1 MSDQPQVP
9 TMQYAEAS
17 GTSENQE
24 LDIRSLLTVLYSGK
38 WWIAGFALVAVVLGG
53 LYLSVTPNTYSVN
66 ALLKIQSNKSS
77 AFGGMSSDAAMLF
90 GGEQSTAK
98 SEIPIIT
105 SREVLGKT
113 VRDLNLA
120 TSSHPKYLPI
130 IGGLLADRKAKVV
143 VSRLD
148 VSDNLLNHSFR
159 LTFDSANRYQL
170 IGPDGSIVTRGTVG
184 KAATGT
190 TSNGQ
195 TVALYVRSVTASEW
209 PTTFSLSRKA
219 WLPTVNSLQNNLIV
233 KEQPPGSGVLN
244 IVLEGQNKQEIT
256 RIVNSVAQNYVKQNV
271 EARSQQAA
279 QSLKFLKSQLPKL
292 KAKVN
297 SAEEKLADYQEKNQP
312 VDLSAQAHALLT
324 QASNLEDKRSKLK
337 LKIAELSGQYTS
349 QYPPVQAAR
358 DQLAQ
363 VRHQSERLEKQ
374 INKLPDSQ
382 KQMLGLQRDL
392 KVNTQLYTD
401 LLNRSQALKV
411 TKAGTVGNVRIID
424 KAVEPAGA
432 IAPRSK
438 LVLVLALVL
447 GLVLGCAFVLL
458 RTALRRSV
466 DDPKEIETRLGLP
479 VYAVVPFSTW
489 LSKESA
495 RARRRRERAPILARD
510 HAGDVTVEALRGLRT
525 SLYFAQMD
533 AGSNVILLTGPS
545 PGVGKSFVSL
555 NLAYLL
561 SEAGQSVVVVDG
573 DMRKG
578 RIHEFLEDRRR
589 SPGLSQILTG
599 QATLADA
606 LRTLGDSSVTLL
618 PSGQLP
624 PNPSELLMREQ
635 FPALLEDLRQQFD
648 LVLVDAPPIL
658 AVTDAAVISAAVPNI
673 VTFMVAGAGM
683 HPVAELEESVKRL
696 SSRGH
701 KVAGV
706 VFNAYQQKHADYAGG
721 YSYYQYEYK
730 TNN

>member
-1 MSDQPQVP
+1 MSDQLQALATQNPE
-9 TMQYAEAS
+9 TGRDGAED
-17 GTSENQE
+17 E
-24 LDIRSLLTVLYSGK
+24 LDIRRLLNVLLGGK
-38 WWIAGFALVAVVLGG
+38 WWVVGCAAIAVLLGL
-53 LYLSVTPNTYSVN
+53 LYLAVTPYTYSVD
-66 ALLKIQSNKSS
+66 ALLKIQSNQHP
-77 AFGGMSSDAAMLF
+77 ALGGMSDDVATLF

-120 TSSHPKYLPI
+120 TSTHPKYLPI
-130 IGGLLADRKAKVV
+130 IGGALADKNAKVV
-143 VSRLD
+143 VSRFNVPD
-148 VSDNLLNHSFR
+148 SLLNQPFQ
-159 LTFDSANRYQL
+159 LKFDSATRYQL
-170 IGPDGSIVTRGTVG
+170 IDPNGKVIAHGAAG
-184 KAATGT
+184 KAITGT
-190 TSNGQ
+190 TSTGQ
-195 TVALYVRSVTASEW
+195 KVGLYVRGATASSW
-209 PTTFSLSRKA
+209 PVTFSVSRSA
-219 WLPTVNSLQNNLIV
+219 WLSTVSSLQRKLVV
-233 KEQPPGSGVLN
+233 KEQPNGSGVLS
-244 IVLEGQNKQEIT
+244 IVLQGQDKRDIT
-256 RIVNSVAQNYVKQNV
+256 RIVNSVAQTYVNQNV

-292 KAKVN
+292 KSKVN
-297 SAEEKLADYQEKNQP
+297 AAETKLANYQEKNQP
-312 VDLSAQAHALLT
+312 VDLSAQANALLN

-349 QYPPVQAAR
+349 EYPAVQAAR

-363 VRHQSERLEKQ
+363 VQRQSNRLEQ
-374 INKLPDSQ
+374 SINKLPDSQ

-401 LLNRSQALKV
+401 LLNRSQTLQVA
-411 TKAGTVGNVRIID
+411 KAGTVGNVRIID
-424 KAVEPAGA
+424 KAVKPVGSV
-432 IAPRSK
+432 APRSK
-438 LVLVLALVL
+438 LVLALSLVL
-447 GLVLGCAFVLL
+447 GVVLGCTIVLL
-458 RTALRRSV
+458 RAVLRRSV

-489 LSKESA
+489 LSRESA
-495 RARRRRERAPILARD
+495 RARRRREQAPLLARD
-510 HAGDVTVEALRGLRT
+510 HAGEVAVEALRGLRT

-545 PGVGKSFVSL
+545 PGVGKSFVSM

-561 SEAGQSVVVVDG
+561 SDAGQSVVVVDG

-578 RIHEFLEDRRR
+578 RIHEFLPGRQRD
-589 SPGLSQILTG
+589 PGLSQVLTG
-599 QATLADA
+599 QADLLDA
-606 LRTLGDSSVTLL
+606 LRTLGDSKVTVL

-624 PNPSELLMREQ
+624 PNPSELLMREE
-635 FPALLEDLRQQFD
+635 FPKLLEKLRQQFD
-648 LVLVDAPPIL
+648 LVLVDAPPVL
-658 AVTDAAVISAAVPNI
+658 AVTDAAVISASVPGI

-683 HPVAELEESVKRL
+683 HPVVELEESVKRL

-706 VFNAYQQKHADYAGG
+706 VFNAYQQKHADYSGG

-730 TNN
+730 N